1 VIIARFRTPPRG
13 FTLLEVLVVM
23 LIIGIVLSV
32 AVLSLNGDKH
42 ELEDEARRL
51 QALITLTGQEAVLQ
65 SKELALQFSDDGY
78 EFQAYDG
85 EKWQPLEN
93 DETLRARTLP
103 DDLVLEYRADG
114 DKMTLGIGDDDE
126 KAPPRI
132 YFLSSGEVSPFEL
145 TLRRRGG
152 SEAYTL
158 TGDVR
163 GKTELK
169 GPDDAQ

>member
-1 VIIARFRTPPRG
+1 VTAAPFRTPRG

-32 AVLSLNGDKH
+32 AALSLNGDKH
-42 ELEDEARRL
+42 ELENEARRL
-51 QALITLTGQEAVLQ
+51 QALIALTGQEAVLQ
-65 SKELALQFSDDGY
+65 SKELAMQFSDDGY
-78 EFQAYDG
+78 AFEAYDG
-85 EKWQPLEN
+85 EKWQPLED
-93 DETLRARTLP
+93 DETLRQRTLP
-103 DDLVLEYRADG
+103 DDLVLEYRAEG
-114 DKMTLGIGDDDE
+114 DKMTLGSDDDDK

-152 SEAYTL
+152 SEVYTL
-158 TGDVR
+158 TGDLR
-163 GKTELK
+163 GKTALK

>member
-1 VIIARFRTPPRG
+1 VTAAPFRLSRG

-23 LIIGIVLSV
+23 LIIGIVLSF
-32 AVLSLNGDKH
+32 AMLSLNGDKH
-42 ELEDEARRL
+42 ELENEAQRL
-51 QALITLTGQEAVLQ
+51 QALIALTGQEAVLQ
-65 SKELALQFSDDGY
+65 SKELAMQFSDDGY
-78 EFQAYDG
+78 VFEAYDG

-93 DETLRARTLP
+93 DETLRQRTLP
-103 DDLVLEYRADG
+103 DDLVLEYRAEG
-114 DKMTLGIGDDDE
+114 DSMTLGGDDDDGK

-152 SEAYTL
+152 SEVYTL
-158 TGDVR
+158 TGDLR

-169 GPDDAQ
+169 GPDNAK

>member
-1 VIIARFRTPPRG
+1 MHRSPSPPRG

-23 LIIGIVLSV
+23 LIIGITVSF
-32 AVLSLNGDKH
+32 AALSLNGDNH

-51 QALITLTGQEAVLQ
+51 QALIALTGQEAVLQ
-65 SKELALQFSDDGY
+65 SKEMAMQFRDDSY
-78 EFQAYDG
+78 EFQDFDG

-93 DETLRARTLP
+93 DETLRPRTLP
-103 DDLVLEYRADG
+103 DDLVLEYRAEG
-114 DKMTLGIGDDDE
+114 DKMTLGSDKDK

-145 TLRRRGG
+145 TLRRRG
-152 SEAYTL
+152 EDRTYTL

-163 GKTELK
+163 GKTALK